1 MASSA
6 VFLSVF
12 TFSQEK
18 PDSLQVFP
26 SHEHWVF
33 HQNLHGCCFL
43 KSFIRNSQKCSRMT
57 SWDHICN
64 YHFWTFE
71 ESFRRRMELVT
82 AVLLLATLSAISSC
96 FRWNSSIRR
105 LYAIAS
111 SIGFRSSRWMFSI
124 KEIST
129 ISWSVNSLQQ
139 QELPWALPS
148 WQLSSGVRLQ
158 WSQNNPSYRIPT
170 TAEEHRT
177 V

>member
-12 TFSQEK
+12 IFFAGETRFFTSFSVSRTLSFSSKTFMA
-18 PDSLQVFP
+18 V
-26 SHEHWVF
+26 V
-33 HQNLHGCCFL
+33 
-43 KSFIRNSQKCSRMT
+43 
-57 SWDHICN
+57 SWRASSEIPRSALAWPAEIISAITIS
-64 YHFWTFE
+64 WTFE

-124 KEIST
+124 REIST
-129 ISWSVNSLQQ
+129 ISWSVNSFTTTGTSLSPAILAALQRRS
-139 QELPWALPS
+139 PAMIS
-148 WQLSSGVRLQ
+148 K
-158 WSQNNPSYRIPT
+158 
-170 TAEEHRT
+170 
-177 V
+177 